1 MRAISCE
8 NRFLKLKECGC
19 FMTVLACWIGGCDL
33 NIVFM
38 GTPEFSVPCLEA
50 VINAGHRVSG
60 VFTQPDKPKNRGHKM
75 QMTPVKE
82 FAVQKG
88 IEVFQPLSLRKGE
101 DGERALAALKELAP
115 DCIAAVAYGQIL
127 PKSVLELP
135 RYGCI
140 NVHASLL
147 PKYRG
152 AAPIQRAIMDGETV
166 SGVTTMYMAEGLD
179 TGDMI
184 LKAKTDIP
192 LDMTGEQLHD
202 KLSQMGA
209 ELIAE
214 TLELLEKGTAP
225 RIPQSDDDTCYAK
238 MIQKEDCRIDFSKS
252 ADTVYNQ
259 IRGLSSAPC
268 AFTFLEGK
276 RLKVFFAEKEDG
288 KAEGAFGSVV
298 SDKGLYV
305 NCGGGILR
313 LTDIQPEGGKRMKDT
328 DFLRGRR
335 VSSGTVLGE

>member
-1 MRAISCE
+1 MA
-8 NRFLKLKECGC
+8 
-19 FMTVLACWIGGCDL
+19 L

-38 GTPEFSVPCLEA
+38 GTPEFSVPCLES
-50 VINAGHRVSG
+50 VINAGYKVSG

-82 FAVQKG
+82 FAVEKG
-88 IEVFQPLSLRKGE
+88 IEVYQPLSLRKGE
-101 DGERALAALKELAP
+101 DGEKSLAVLKELSP
-115 DCIAAVAYGQIL
+115 DCIVVVAYGQIL
-127 PKSVLELP
+127 PKEVLELP

-152 AAPIQRAIMDGETV
+152 AAPIQRVIMDGETET
-166 SGVTTMYMAEGLD
+166 GITTMYMAEGLD

-192 LDMTGEQLHD
+192 FDMTGEQLHD

-209 ELIAE
+209 ELIVD
-214 TLELLEKGTAP
+214 TLKLLEEGTAP
-225 RIPQSDDDTCYAK
+225 RTAQTDDDTCYAK
-238 MIQKEDCRIDFSKS
+238 MIQKEDCRIDFGKS

-276 RLKVFFAEKEDG
+276 RIKVFFAKKEDRR
-288 KAEGAFGSVV
+288 AEGIFGSVV
-298 SDKGLYV
+298 SGEGLCV
-305 NCGGGILR
+305 NCGGEVLR
-313 LTDIQPEGGKRMKDT
+313 LTDIQPEGGKRMQDT
-328 DFLRGRR
+328 DFLRGRK
-335 VSSGTVLGE
+335 VALGTILGE

>member
-1 MRAISCE
+1 M
-8 NRFLKLKECGC
+8 
-19 FMTVLACWIGGCDL
+19 

-38 GTPEFSVPCLEA
+38 GTPEFSVPCLESI
-50 VINAGHRVSG
+50 INAGHKVSG

-82 FAVQKG
+82 FAVEKG
-88 IEVFQPLSLRKGE
+88 IEVYQPLSLRKGE
-101 DGERALAALKELAP
+101 DGEKSLAVLKELAP
-115 DCIAAVAYGQIL
+115 DCIVVVAYGQLL
-127 PKSVLELP
+127 PKAVLELP
-135 RYGCI
+135 KFGCV

-152 AAPIQRAIMDGETV
+152 AAPIQRVIMDGETET
-166 SGVTTMYMAEGLD
+166 GITTMYMAEGLD

-184 LKAKTDIP
+184 LKSKTDIP
-192 LDMTGEQLHD
+192 FDMTGEQLHD

-209 ELIAE
+209 ELIVE
-214 TLELLEKGTAP
+214 TLKLLEEGTAP
-225 RIPQSDDDTCYAK
+225 RTAQTDDNTCYAK
-238 MIQKEDCRIDFSKS
+238 MIQKEDCRIDFGKS

-276 RLKVFFAEKEDG
+276 RIKVFFAEKEDR
-288 KAEGAFGSVV
+288 KAEGAFGAVV
-298 SDKGLYV
+298 SGDGLCV
-305 NCGGGILR
+305 NCGGEVLR

-328 DFLRGRR
+328 DFLRGRK
-335 VSSGTVLGE
+335 VALGTILGE